1 MKKLLIFAAV
11 SAAAALTE
19 AAVTITGVNAR
30 QRWPWNG
37 LVDVDFTITGA
48 AAGEAFAIDLSAAY
62 AGGDKKIAAY
72 TYETEPIAGNGSHRI
87 TWNMGRD
94 YPEFRAED
102 LRISVTATPFSA
114 DTPIYMVIDLSGG
127 KDAVRYPVRYTT
139 TAPVIHNPSENLQA
153 ALADEC
159 RTSELW
165 LRRIPAAGNLLA
177 LTWRKPAD
185 GNNSYWNKLTKDFYI
200 AIFETTQGQWNLLTG
215 EWPSAFSKE
224 EYRAVRPLENF
235 KVTDL
240 RGKWNWPSDKSITDD
255 SVLKKLRNRTGLTTI
270 DLPTQAQFVYA
281 ACVGESGIDKELYYY
296 RDPDGNQYKLEEI
309 ARYRANS
316 GQETGIVPSD
326 KSGCDLSLGTACVG
340 SYKSN
345 AFGLYDML
353 GNVYDLCLDAY
364 ANGDNRKAYYTEN
377 GGFPV
382 VDPEGVT
389 QEYSKEK
396 NNNALRITK
405 LCGTWNFSS
414 SYANLWYATS
424 QDPASKDA
432 GVGFRFVVT
441 CE

>member
-153 ALADEC
+153 ALADKC

-177 LTWRKPAD
+177 LSWRKPAD
-185 GNNSYWNKLTKDFYI
+185 DNNSYWNKLTKDFYI
-200 AIFETTQGQWNLLTG
+200 AVFETTQGQWNMLTG
-215 EWPSAFSKE
+215 EWPSAFSHE
-224 EYRAVRPLENF
+224 TYRAVRPLES
-235 KVTDL
+235 VLVSDL
-240 RGKWNWPSDKSITDD
+240 RGQWNWPDDKSITED
-255 SVLKKLRNRTGLTTI
+255 SILKKFRDRTGLMTI

-281 ACVGESGIDKELYYY
+281 ACVGVSGTGNDLNYYS
-296 RDPDGNQYKLEEI
+296 DPDGMQYKLSEI
-309 ARYRANS
+309 ARYNENS
-316 GQETGIVPSD
+316 GQKEGLVPTD
-326 KSGCDLSLGTACVG
+326 KSQSDLSLGTACVG
-340 SYKSN
+340 SYKPN
-345 AFGLYDML
+345 AFGLYDMI

-364 ANGDNRKAYYTEN
+364 ANGDNRKAYYAEN

-382 VDPEGVT
+382 MDPVGVV
-389 QEYSKEK
+389 QAYSKEK
-396 NNNALRITK
+396 NDNALRVTK
-405 LCGTWNFSS
+405 LCGAWNFSS
-414 SYANLWYATS
+414 NYAYLWYSTK
-424 QDPASKDA
+424 QQPTTKDH
-432 GVGFRFVVT
+432 GTGFRFVVT

>member
-102 LRISVTATPFSA
+102 LCISVTATPFSA

-153 ALADEC
+153 ALADKC

-165 LRRIPAAGNLLA
+165 LRRIPAAGNLFA
-177 LTWRKPAD
+177 LSFRNPD
-185 GNNSYWNKLTKDFYI
+185 GSNPRDSYWNKLTKDFYI
-200 AIFETTQGQWNLLTG
+200 AIFETTQGQWNMLTG
-215 EWPSAFSKE
+215 EWPSAFSHE
-224 EYRAVRPLENF
+224 TYRAVRPLES
-235 KVTDL
+235 VLVSDL
-240 RGKWNWPSDKSITDD
+240 RGQWNWPDDKSITED
-255 SVLKKLRNRTGLTTI
+255 SILKKFRDRTGLMTI

-296 RDPDGNQYKLEEI
+296 RDPEGRQYPLGEI
-309 ARYRANS
+309 ARYKENS
-316 GQETGIVPSD
+316 GQNEGLVPDDRS
-326 KSGCDLSLGTACVG
+326 KCDLSLGTACVG
-340 SYKSN
+340 SYKPN
-345 AFGLYDML
+345 AFGLYDMI
-353 GNVYDLCLDAY
+353 GNVYDLCLDVNA
-364 ANGDNRKAYYTEN
+364 APAARKAYYTDN

-382 VDPEGVT
+382 VNPVGVPQSYIQGT
-389 QEYSKEK
+389 IYST
-396 NNNALRITK
+396 R
-405 LCGTWNFSS
+405 LCGSWYFASS
-414 SYANLWYATS
+414 HANLWYAMQQSSTT
-424 QDPASKDA
+424 ANETT
-432 GVGFRFVVT
+432 GFRFVVT